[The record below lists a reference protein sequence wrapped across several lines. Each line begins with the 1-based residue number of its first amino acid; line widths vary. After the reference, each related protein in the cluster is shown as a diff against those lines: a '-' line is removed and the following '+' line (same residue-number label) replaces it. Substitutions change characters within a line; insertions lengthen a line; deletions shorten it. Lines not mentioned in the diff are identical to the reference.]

1 MTELS
6 AQIGFFGKLP
16 SRGDFVKTADQHALM
31 DLLDRWIGQGL
42 ELLSQGADWKQSY
55 DTASPL
61 HFVLLGSRS
70 RPVIAG
76 HLLPSTD
83 AAGRRFPFLAAI
95 RLEVAAPLEF
105 MARSPLVFTRLW
117 ATLARAGREAN
128 AATDAGDTLR
138 KLAETRIALNTTAAG
153 HDAPFFDFLDTQ
165 ELGSAE
171 EALRNAGHSQVE
183 LRLLLPALGVMLQPA
198 NKGGAPHIDKNL
210 SLPLPSDPLYRALF
224 AAFWLDLIAA
234 FLTRSDLEV
243 AVLIQH
249 GPSPRMIVGFNGTD
263 GNALH
268 SALDAIAAR
277 EKSID
282 IDCPEWVE
290 DVLEEQP
297 SLARLSSYLEHD
309 DLSLRSAREVFR
321 STFLGG

>member
-1 MTELS
+1 MTEVS

-16 SRGDFVKTADQHALM
+16 SRGDFVKTSDQHALM
-31 DLLDRWIGQGL
+31 DLLDRWTGQGL
-42 ELLSQGADWKQSY
+42 EMLSQAPDWKQSY
-55 DTASPL
+55 DDASPL
-61 HFVLLGSRS
+61 HFALVGSRS
-70 RPVIAG
+70 RQAIAG

-83 AAGRRFPFLAAI
+83 AAGRRFPFLAAT
-95 RLEVAAPLEF
+95 RLDVVAPLEF

-117 ATLARAGREAN
+117 ASLARAGREATL
-128 AATDAGDTLR
+128 AADASDTLR
-138 KLAETRIALNTTAAG
+138 KLAETRIAVNTTAAG

-171 EALRNAGHSQVE
+171 EALRSAGHSRVV
-183 LRLLLPALGVMLQPA
+183 LRWLLPALGVMLQPA
-198 NKGGAPHIDKNL
+198 SKGSAPHIDKSL

-224 AAFWLDLIAA
+224 ASFWLDLIAA
-234 FLTRSDLEV
+234 FLTRADLEI
-243 AVLIQH
+243 AVLIQQ
-249 GPSPRMIVGFNGTD
+249 GPDPRLIVGFNGTD

-268 SALDAIAAR
+268 SALDAIAVR

-297 SLARLSSYLEHD
+297 SLTRLSSYLEHD
-309 DLSLRSAREVFR
+309 DLSLRSVREVFR
-321 STFLGG
+321 STFLGA